1 MAMKMDFQLSQ
12 RLELRMKLAPQ
23 ILQSIEILQLAT
35 LELLQRI
42 KQELV
47 ENPVLEMEEPKDELA
62 EAPADAREERP
73 DAKEAVEEPPA
84 NAEQPSFER
93 VEPIEEDW
101 RDYGSQYGPR
111 RPSGDEKDKKLEAMQ
126 NTAARPMSL
135 QDYLANQFSLLDLTP
150 RQRQISQNI
159 IYNINND
166 GYLRSTLAELFP
178 PEQSDVTSDESE
190 RVLRVVQSLDPPG
203 VGARDLKECL
213 LLQMTNGND
222 HPLARVL
229 INDHLEDIEKN
240 RFPKMAKE
248 LGQPLEA
255 IKEAV
260 DFITHLNP
268 RPGSLFGEEM
278 PQYITPDVIVDQKES
293 GDYDVR
299 LEDGRMPRLYISPM
313 YTQLMSTHAASEEER
328 DYIRKKIQ
336 SARWLI
342 DAIEQRRDTLLRI
355 SREIFRVQRE
365 FLDHGIKFL
374 RPLKMRTVAERTNVH
389 VSTVSRAVA
398 EKYAQTPRG
407 IFPLKFFFTG
417 GTKAADGEEESRKSV
432 RQRVLDAIEKED
444 KQRPLSDGEIAKM
457 LQSKGLDIARRT
469 VTKYRK
475 AMGIPT
481 SRRRRAY

>member
-1 MAMKMDFQLSQ
+1 
-12 RLELRMKLAPQ
+12 
-23 ILQSIEILQLAT
+23 
-35 LELLQRI
+35 
-42 KQELV
+42 
-47 ENPVLEMEEPKDELA
+47 
-62 EAPADAREERP
+62 
-73 DAKEAVEEPPA
+73 
-84 NAEQPSFER
+84 
-93 VEPIEEDW
+93 
-101 RDYGSQYGPR
+101 
-111 RPSGDEKDKKLEAMQ
+111 
-126 NTAARPMSL
+126 
-135 QDYLANQFSLLDLTP
+135 
-150 RQRQISQNI
+150 
-159 IYNINND
+159 
-166 GYLRSTLAELFP
+166 
-178 PEQSDVTSDESE
+178 
-190 RVLRVVQSLDPPG
+190 
-203 VGARDLKECL
+203 
-213 LLQMTNGND
+213 
-222 HPLARVL
+222 
-229 INDHLEDIEKN
+229 
-240 RFPKMAKE
+240 
-248 LGQPLEA
+248 
-255 IKEAV
+255 
-260 DFITHLNP
+260 
-268 RPGSLFGEEM
+268 M